1 MQSRVNGLR
10 RWAGVATLALLPAI
24 TAAACGGS
32 AQPAPQLA
40 PSEQAPTPAL
50 TTADEAGQALDAAEQ
65 QLRQLIAPPDSYA
78 QPPATGP
85 QPPGTAA
92 GVDSPAPPPPAQP
105 TAEMSA
111 ADRCS
116 IACRA
121 LASMSR
127 AAERL
132 CELTG
137 EDDDRCVSARARVT
151 AAEELIYRSC
161 PSC

>member
-1 MQSRVNGLR
+1 M
-10 RWAGVATLALLPAI
+10 LALLPAL
-24 TAAACGGS
+24 TPAACGGS
-32 AQPAPQLA
+32 AKPAPQLNPQDQESA
-40 PSEQAPTPAL
+40 PEL
-50 TTADEAGQALDAAEQ
+50 TSAAEAGQALDAAEQ
-65 QLRQLIAPPDSYA
+65 QLRQWLSPPDGYA

-85 QPPGTAA
+85 QPPGTAS
-92 GVDSPAPPPPAQP
+92 GLDHPAPPLPAP
-105 TAEMSA
+105 APEGLSTG
-111 ADRCS
+111 DRCS

-137 EDDDRCVSARARVT
+137 EDDDRCVSARTRVA
-151 AAEELIYRSC
+151 AAEELVYRSC